1 MSAEQEQPLSSP
13 KLAAK
18 KGNWFLEEDRTLKT
32 QSWIALII
40 LAIIGLVGLIQLGYY
55 VGWSGFQGK
64 TLWDWMQLFLVS
76 TVLGAGAYWF
86 NSQQTAH
93 QKTLADSQQKQE
105 KELAEQQQKQEKELA
120 EQQQKQEKELAED
133 REQATILETYLDRM
147 KELLLDKDLRSDQEV
162 RLFARTRTLTTLRR
176 LKGEH
181 IGMLFTFLQDA
192 NLNRAN
198 IEPAII
204 DFQNADLRRIDLHEV
219 ELRKVDLSGTDLR
232 EAKLHGADLSFSKL
246 SRARLHEADLSG
258 ADLNFADLRRAWL
271 RGTDLHG
278 AKLHGATLSEA
289 DLHGADLHG
298 ADLHGADLREADL
311 RRADLHGADLRG
323 ADLREADL
331 REAQGITTEE
341 LVSQANSLEG
351 ATLPDGTL
359 YQKVSATDLT
369 EEVPEA
375 SVPDERK
382 EELPE
387 GATISSDEESSEVP
401 ATN

>member
-1 MSAEQEQPLSSP
+1 
-13 KLAAK
+13 
-18 KGNWFLEEDRTLKT
+18 
-32 QSWIALII
+32 
-40 LAIIGLVGLIQLGYY
+40 VGLIQLGYY
-55 VGWSGFQGK
+55 VGWTGFQGK

-105 KELAEQQQKQEKELA
+105 KELAEQQQKQER
-120 EQQQKQEKELAED
+120 ELAED

-147 KELLLDKDLRSDQEV
+147 KELLLDKGLRSDQEV

-219 ELRKVDLSGTDLR
+219 ELRKVDLSGADLR
-232 EAKLHGADLSFSKL
+232 EAKLSGADLSFAKL

-258 ADLNFADLRRAWL
+258 ADLSFADLHRTWL
-271 RGTDLHG
+271 RGTNLHGTNLHG
-278 AKLHGATLSEA
+278 ANLS
-289 DLHGADLHG
+289 GADLHRANLSGANLHRADLSG
-298 ADLHGADLREADL
+298 ADLW
-311 RRADLHGADLRG
+311 
-323 ADLREADL
+323 
-331 REAQGITTEE
+331 EAQGITTEE

-351 ATLPDGTL
+351 ATLPDGTP
-359 YQKVSATDLT
+359 YQKVSATDST
-369 EEVPEA
+369 EEAPAA
-375 SVPDERK
+375 SVLDSVEAG
-382 EELPE
+382 LPE
-387 GATISSDEESSEVP
+387 GATIGSDEESSEVP